1 MEIGIIAILG
11 SILLLICLCCV
22 YAFKRSRQKH
32 RRTIGTDNNPTAEVN
47 DTINSLAGVRATLA
61 GVRAMLSH
69 SQSLDARTSQIFN
82 RNTSGHTATSA
93 LQTRDVPELLHIPEL
108 GSAGATNYHCDSPPP
123 AYDSVVFVKLDD
135 PDLLPT
141 YAEVIAHP
149 SEFSHQDNRPA

>member
-11 SILLLICLCCV
+11 SILLLICLCSV
-22 YAFKRSRQKH
+22 YAFKRGRRKH
-32 RRTIGTDNNPTAEVN
+32 RRTTGTDNNPTAEVN
-47 DTINSLAGVRATLA
+47 DTIYSLA
-61 GVRAMLSH
+61 GVRAMLSRL
-69 SQSLDARTSQIFN
+69 QPLDARTSQILN

-108 GSAGATNYHCDSPPP
+108 GSVDATNYHCDSPPP
-123 AYDSVVFVKLDD
+123 AYDSVAFVKLDD